1 MRLAAR
7 FPKVTAWFLTLTLLG
22 LTTFGALQGL
32 RALEPVAP
40 EHLDHVH
47 GVITTIR
54 GGGVF
59 AVRAP
64 GHAGVVWFRVAR
76 GAHISLAHLERH
88 LHERAA
94 TDVYYQDQPHE
105 PLLAWLAD

>member
-1 MRLAAR
+1 M
-7 FPKVTAWFLTLTLLG
+7 TLTLLG
-22 LTTFGALQGL
+22 LVTLGALQGL

-40 EHLDHVH
+40 EHLEHVH
-47 GVITTIR
+47 GVITAIR

-64 GHAGVVWFRVAR
+64 GHVGVIWFRVAR
-76 GAHISLAHLERH
+76 GAPISLAHLDRH
-88 LHERAA
+88 LHEQAG
-94 TDVYYQDQPHE
+94 TDVYYEEQPHE